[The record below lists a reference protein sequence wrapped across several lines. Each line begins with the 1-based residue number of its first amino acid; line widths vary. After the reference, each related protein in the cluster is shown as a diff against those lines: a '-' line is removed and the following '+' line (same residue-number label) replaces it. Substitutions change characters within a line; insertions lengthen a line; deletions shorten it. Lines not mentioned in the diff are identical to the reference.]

1 MSYKSVKKLKPFEL
15 VLQKELMDLDEIE
28 GIELNQI
35 NENNLEEISVSIT
48 PREGY
53 FINKTIKFVLK
64 FKDTYPITPPKIVCI
79 TKIFHPNVDE
89 NGNVCLNVLKLDW
102 TPAISLQMLILGL
115 LILLTVLLYIYIQH
129 SSCTFF
135 FFFFT
140 NYIFLVFFFFFFFAY
155 IYSS

>member
-115 LILLTVLLYIYIQH
+115 LILLTEPTTEDPFNIVAAEVLQNDKRKFIEINNDLYKRK
-129 SSCTFF
+129 
-135 FFFFT
+135 
-140 NYIFLVFFFFFFFAY
+140 
-155 IYSS
+155 